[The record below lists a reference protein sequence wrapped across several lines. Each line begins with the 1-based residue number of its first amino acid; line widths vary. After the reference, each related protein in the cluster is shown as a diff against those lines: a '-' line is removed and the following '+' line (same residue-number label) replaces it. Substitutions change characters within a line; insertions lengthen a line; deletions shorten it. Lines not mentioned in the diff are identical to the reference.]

1 MVNNDICPKCGIK
14 FAIYDVRESATTV
27 NDPDGSIIKY
37 HIKHGFKVCTK
48 CEDVIVGED
57 HSETS
62 SHS

>member
-1 MVNNDICPKCGIK
+1 MTNNLVKV
-14 FAIYDVRESATTV
+14 AATV

-48 CEDVIVGED
+48 CEDVVVGED
-57 HSETS
+57 RSETL